1 MQFTFLTAAG
11 VVLFVR
17 DDMEQGNWTQEEY
30 TVNATFPYD
39 AGKVIQRGQ
48 RITFRDPAT
57 NALEI
62 FEVRNV
68 TNIEPDAYQQIIA
81 EHIVV
86 SELSDDHIDQMEIT
100 NKTPKQALTS
110 VLTGTLWSA
119 GNTSVS
125 DQSSVDISRGNVW
138 QAVGAIM
145 SNWNCYITPRV
156 TFNAAGAITGRY
168 LDITPAQGTWRGVRL
183 SISKNVSDS
192 SVVYDDSELYTALY
206 GYGGSVEVTQTG
218 QDDRTEELTFKD
230 VVWSATSSH
239 PAKPANQT
247 YLEDPAKTALYGRN
261 GRARFGYY
269 QNSDITDANT
279 LLEKTWETL
288 KQVSNPTIS
297 ITGTVTDLYRL
308 GYTDQPLRLHDTAIV
323 EIAETGEKFEK
334 EIIKLD
340 VDLLDPTATRVDI
353 GDYIPNIIYINRSTE
368 TKANGG
374 GGGGGRVGNGDK
386 GEQYDTYSALEKR
399 TDEYGSMIAMVVG
412 RRNGD
417 NYIKAG
423 EIALSINST
432 TGESTA
438 YINANHVNISATN
451 TAYTLAGDLEHDADG
466 KLIIK
471 SAGGMYVRRTDQGIT
486 AQFGVW
492 DQGNLTGL
500 EVARLVNGET
510 EAYLN
515 ADHINISG
523 TQTVQTI
530 AGAMER
536 DAQGHLVIKE
546 GAGLYAE
553 HTESGSVAKFGV
565 WDRGNLTGGVMCQ
578 QINGQTE
585 TYITGDHINISSNN
599 TVQTI
604 AGAMERDASGH
615 LVIKEGAGLYAQH
628 TVGGST
634 ASFGVW
640 DNGNIT
646 SGMIVSKI
654 NGETSAT
661 IKADYIDINGIVTE
675 LSTYDVQCDSITCT
689 TESNFDGG
697 INTTDI
703 SGDGAYFDTGSF
715 SDFSCTDMEVN
726 GDAVTWQSKTV
737 RYCSL
742 SGKHY
747 FLYAA
752 DSTSQT
758 PSGSAYGYV
767 VSSYTDATIHYL
779 GKADT

>member
-125 DQSSVDISRGNVW
+125 AQSSVDISRGNVW

-145 SNWNCYITPRV
+145 NNWNCYITPRV
-156 TFNAAGAITGRY
+156 TFNSAGAITGRY
-168 LDITPAQGTWRGVRL
+168 LDITPAQGIWRGVRL
-183 SISKNVSDS
+183 SISKNISDS

-206 GYGGSVEVTQTG
+206 GYGGSVEVAQTG

-230 VVWSATSSH
+230 VSWSKTSSH
-239 PAKPANQT
+239 PAKPKGQT

-308 GYTDQPLRLHDTAIV
+308 GYADQPLRLHDTAIV

-353 GDYIPNIIYINRSTE
+353 GDYIPNIIYINRSTN
-368 TKANGG
+368 TIANGG
-374 GGGGGRVGNGDK
+374 RGGGGRAGNVDK

-423 EIALSINST
+423 EIGLSINQSGE
-432 TGESTA
+432 TGQYESTA
-438 YINANHVNISATN
+438 YINADHVNISATT
-451 TAYTLAGDLEHDADG
+451 TAYALAGDLEHDADG

-471 SAGGMYVRRTDQGIT
+471 SAGGMYVKRNEGGI
-486 AQFGVW
+486 
-492 DQGNLTGL
+492 
-500 EVARLVNGET
+500 
-510 EAYLN
+510 EA
-515 ADHINISG
+515 S
-523 TQTVQTI
+523 
-530 AGAMER
+530 
-536 DAQGHLVIKE
+536 
-546 GAGLYAE
+546 
-553 HTESGSVAKFGV
+553 FGV
-565 WDRGNLTGGVMCQ
+565 WDRGNLTGGIMVQ
-578 QINGQTE
+578 QINEQEGSQTK
-585 TYITGDHINISSNN
+585 
-599 TVQTI
+599 
-604 AGAMERDASGH
+604 
-615 LVIKEGAGLYAQH
+615 L
-628 TVGGST
+628 
-634 ASFGVW
+634 
-640 DNGNIT
+640 
-646 SGMIVSKI
+646 
-654 NGETSAT
+654 T
-661 IKADYIDINGIVTE
+661 IKADVIDIQGVVEALKACDIECGKLACDEFTVDQNIDAGGTVFANEGSFGTGGVTIAE
-675 LSTYDVQCDSITCT
+675 
-689 TESNFDGG
+689 GG
-697 INTTDI
+697 LLDCYNIDCADI
-703 SGDGAYFDTGSF
+703 SADDIECATLKVGSP
-715 SDFSCTDMEVN
+715 TAE
-726 GDAVTWQSKTV
+726 AATWQTKTI
-737 RYCSL
+737 RHCAL
-742 SGKHY
+742 TNKHY
-747 FLYAA
+747 YLYAA
-752 DSTSQT
+752 DSTSKT
-758 PSGSAYGYV
+758 PSGSIYAYAVY
-767 VSSYTDATIHYL
+767 SYTDSTIHYL